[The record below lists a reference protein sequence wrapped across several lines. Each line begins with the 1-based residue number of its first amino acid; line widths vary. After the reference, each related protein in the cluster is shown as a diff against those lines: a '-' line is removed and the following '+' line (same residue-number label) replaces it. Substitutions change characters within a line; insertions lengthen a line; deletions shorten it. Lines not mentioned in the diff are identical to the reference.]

1 MPHAIMDISKLIN
14 ILSQHGKHV
23 TELMNEIGFTGENT
37 LQANLVKGIVT
48 VFNPEL
54 TVIYDI

>member
-1 MPHAIMDISKLIN
+1 MDISKLIN